1 MLFHKHIFYLLT
13 LENEADIQLC
23 VTEIENGIQLLMPK
37 PDDFFI
43 PLNEGDQSDGLNSSG
58 HAAGPALEKSSQEG
72 PSQESVK
79 TVAKSVDENDSAS
92 VMCNGK
98 SSDPE
103 LIQNG
108 KCENSSDE
116 VSQSVQDSREQ
127 NSNSLCSEK
136 DLEKTTDRSE
146 SIDDVEERLTSTCDE
161 EYDVGS
167 SFTREHGHFTHEF
180 SLTINVGPKQSG
192 VQQTEDNADII
203 EGVQGQYRLI
213 KAKFLPRVKK
223 WLQVRFVCIQ
233 WQDKGTNFRLLFCIH
248 SVLFVII
255 NVC

>member
-1 MLFHKHIFYLLT
+1 M
-13 LENEADIQLC
+13 
-23 VTEIENGIQLLMPK
+23 TEIENGIQLLMPK

-43 PLNEGDQSDGLNSSG
+43 PLNEEDQTDDLNSSG
-58 HAAGPALEKSSQEG
+58 HATGPFLEKSSQEG

-79 TVAKSVDENDSAS
+79 TAANSVDENDSAS
-92 VMCNGK
+92 AMRNGK
-98 SSDPE
+98 SSHSE

-108 KCENSSDE
+108 KCENDIDE
-116 VSQSVQDSREQ
+116 VSHGIKNSREH
-127 NSNSLCSEK
+127 NSNSLCPEK

-146 SIDDVEERLTSTCDE
+146 STDNVEERLTSTCGE

-180 SLTINVGPKQSG
+180 SLTISVGPKQSG

-223 WLQVRFVCIQ
+223 WLQVHFVCVH
-233 WQDKGTNFRLLFCIH
+233 WQDIGKNFHLLFCIH
-248 SVLFVII
+248 SALFLTF